1 MYKFIHSVLTLLLVT
16 LLAGCATEPEK
27 TQIPAAHAPETT
39 SIPEAID
46 IIPVG
51 SNSEEV
57 TLEVLLSEG
66 NTIQQG
72 RSKNRYLGGYNDI
85 DNISIDVKNATSGS
99 TLQSVYL
106 SQVGGSWT
114 GKVYNI
120 NIGQVYQFD
129 GKAYDNK
136 SLMIFSGTTQQS
148 LDNGTNTLN
157 LRMDPVADQT
167 VLAIPRITRI
177 MAPSSIGT
185 EMTDS
190 VQVEVEGSSGSK
202 LNYSFAAPEGGS
214 FNPAVGSVNLLGTSA
229 TLTSNY
235 TAPISAGIRKNTVQV
250 TNSQGIGVKS
260 SFSIAVST
268 VSNPNIAGIQFS
280 PVVTSLVGWRDN
292 ESNTILW
299 TADVSDDKPL
309 DQIRY
314 QWSFQPDNNNLCS
327 YYSAAFDTNTG
338 VFLNRWDQATK
349 TSATVATLVA
359 PVNTANSIADNDSS
373 TATSPL
379 ANYSIVTGLVRT
391 VTIAGGTQVSAPTI
405 EGPPGCVDK
414 GINFDNV
421 TVNPATMVNYDPALS
436 GTLKVTVTDDNG
448 TGSSTQITYQVKQGQ
463 FPKGLVV
470 DKQIVGT
477 FTLVTSLVGDNNST
491 VSSID
496 HLRGGDQIDNHTGV
510 LKKSGNLFF
519 SSGNNLWIFDNSTS
533 AYQLAATYD
542 NGSGN
547 VTAIRFDNL
556 QYNISQGLSVPLD
569 NGSNDRVFFQ
579 ARVYDNA
586 TNASYGY
593 EPLVADRTGVRL
605 LGDLYPG
612 SNGSS
617 LYNLTQSGNKVF
629 FTASAYNSYRNQWQN
644 GLYQV
649 KLDGS
654 DNATFDNNT
663 AWYPSNLQDITLS
676 GEPDNGSR
684 LLFTSQYDQYGNY
697 SCCGNNQKIYVT
709 DGDNTTTEL
718 NNVPYTV
725 ASQSHRVDNTI
736 YFTQNSEI
744 WQLPLSTVRLLQPGQ
759 SNDNGTVVDN
769 ATWTGNPSRIASVGA
784 SGNNVTLQ
792 GAMKA
797 NGKLYFRIYNSSMNS
812 NERYQWWK
820 SDGTS
825 SGTTKILA
833 GYQMDAANLYE
844 QNGHLLYTKNNYTGC
859 CGSSYD
865 PNQLWSTR
873 STGSDNQTTLLATI
887 GLGNRYSYHS
897 DAPKITFVAQLP
909 NGKWLFTANDGT
921 HGKELWVT
929 NGTAAG
935 TLMLRDIYA
944 GNSSGIATNFEYKV
958 IGNLLYFAA
967 NDGINGEELWVT
979 NGTAA
984 ATLKAKDF
992 RTGSGGSNLKL
1003 FSINGKLHLFA
1014 NDGSGVKIWKKNN

>member
-72 RSKNRYLGGYNDI
+72 RSKQRYLGGYSDI

-99 TLQSVYL
+99 TLQSVFL
-106 SQVGGSWT
+106 SQVGGSWN

-129 GKAYDNK
+129 GRAYDNK

-314 QWSFQPDNNNLCS
+314 QWSFTRDSDNNS
-327 YYSAAFDTNTG
+327 
-338 VFLNRWDQATK
+338 
-349 TSATVATLVA
+349 
-359 PVNTANSIADNDSS
+359 
-373 TATSPL
+373 
-379 ANYSIVTGLVRT
+379 GLT
-391 VTIAGGTQVSAPTI
+391 TPS
-405 EGPPGCVDK
+405 
-414 GINFDNV
+414 FDNT
-421 TVNPATMVNYDPALS
+421 TVNPATMVNYDPAIS
-436 GTLKVTVTDDNG
+436 GTLQVTVTDDNG

-496 HLRGGDQIDNHTGV
+496 HLSGGDQIDNDTGV

-519 SSGNNLWIFDNSTS
+519 SSGNSLWIFDNSTS

-547 VTAIRFDNL
+547 VTAIRLDNL
-556 QYNISQGLSVPLD
+556 QYNISQGLSVSLD
-569 NGSNDRVFFQ
+569 NGSNDRIYFQ

-586 TNASYGY
+586 TNYSYGY
-593 EPLVADRTGVRL
+593 EPVVADRTGIRM
-605 LGDLYPG
+605 LGDLYLG
-612 SNGSS
+612 YNSS
-617 LYNLTQSGNKVF
+617 YPYNFVQSGNKVF
-629 FTASAYNSYRNQWQN
+629 FTARTYNSYRGQWQN
-644 GLYQV
+644 RLNRV

-654 DNATFDNNT
+654 DNATFDNEST
-663 AWYPSNLQDITLS
+663 AIWEPNNLQDITLS
-676 GEPDNGSR
+676 SEADNVSR
-684 LLFTSQYDQYGNY
+684 LLFISQYDQYGNY

-718 NNVPYTV
+718 NNVAYTAV
-725 ASQSHRVDNTI
+725 SQGSKLGNTI

-769 ATWTGNPSRIASVGA
+769 ATWTGNPSRIASVGT
-784 SGNNVTLQ
+784 SNNNYNSAQLQ

-844 QNGHLLYTKNNYTGC
+844 QNEHLLYTKNNYTGGGC
-859 CGSSYD
+859 CSSYD

-873 STGSDNQTTLLATI
+873 STGSDNQTLLATI
-887 GLGNRYSYHS
+887 GLSNRYHYHS
-897 DAPKITFVAQLP
+897 DSPKITFVAQLP

-992 RTGSGGSNLKL
+992 RTGSGGSNPKL

>member
-27 TQIPAAHAPETT
+27 TQIPAAHAPENT

-72 RSKNRYLGGYNDI
+72 RSKQRYLGGYSDI

-129 GKAYDNK
+129 GRAYDNK

-167 VLAIPRITRI
+167 VLSIPRITRI

-214 FNPAVGSVNLLGTSA
+214 FNPAAGSVNLLGTSA

-314 QWSFQPDNNNLCS
+314 QWSFTRDSDNGSSGL
-327 YYSAAFDTNTG
+327 
-338 VFLNRWDQATK
+338 ATP
-349 TSATVATLVA
+349 S
-359 PVNTANSIADNDSS
+359 
-373 TATSPL
+373 
-379 ANYSIVTGLVRT
+379 
-391 VTIAGGTQVSAPTI
+391 
-405 EGPPGCVDK
+405 
-414 GINFDNV
+414 FDNA
-421 TVNPATMVNYDPALS
+421 TVNPVTMVNYDPAIS
-436 GTLKVTVTDDNG
+436 GTLQVTVTDDNG

-491 VSSID
+491 VSSVD
-496 HLRGGDQIDNHTGV
+496 YVADNSTNTSR
-510 LKKSGNLFF
+510 KTAFF
-519 SSGNNLWIFDNSTS
+519 SSGNSLWIFDNSTS

-547 VTAIRFDNL
+547 VTAIRLNNL
-556 QYNISQGLSVPLD
+556 QYNISQGLSVSLD
-569 NGSNDRVFFQ
+569 NGSNDRVFFR
-579 ARVYDNA
+579 ASVYDNA
-586 TNASYGY
+586 TNASYGD
-593 EPLVADRTGVRL
+593 EPLVADRTGIRM

-612 SNGSS
+612 SNCSCPS
-617 LYNLTQSGNKVF
+617 QFTQSDNKVF

-676 GEPDNGSR
+676 GEPDNVSR